1 MALNLVIKLKKG
13 LNKYR
18 EPLETPV
25 GFPEVPRR
33 KLLIPYYVTNYKNA
47 IFSMG

>member
-1 MALNLVIKLKKG
+1 MVEVIW
-13 LNKYR
+13 

-33 KLLIPYYVTNYKNA
+33 KLLFPYYVTNYAYA
-47 IFSMG
+47 IFSMGYENL

>member
-1 MALNLVIKLKKG
+1 MLYAL
-13 LNKYR
+13 R

-33 KLLIPYYVTNYKNA
+33 KLLIPDYVTNYAYA
-47 IFSMG
+47 IFSMGYENL

>member
-1 MALNLVIKLKKG
+1 MYTIFG
-13 LNKYR
+13 

-25 GFPEVPRR
+25 EFPELPWK
-33 KLLIPYYVTNYKNA
+33 KLLIPYYVTNYAHA